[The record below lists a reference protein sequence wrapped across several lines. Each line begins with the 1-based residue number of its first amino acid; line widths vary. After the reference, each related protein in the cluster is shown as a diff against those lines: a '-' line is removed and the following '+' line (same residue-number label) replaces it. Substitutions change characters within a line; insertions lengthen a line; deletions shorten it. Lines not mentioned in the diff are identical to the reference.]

1 MIQAATFGT
10 SITGVINVYA
20 AEMRDK
26 RIMRAEEKANK
37 LSTKMTITTMMLSV
51 PPLMNI
57 MLASSI
63 VQLTSMNI
71 GGVS

>member
-10 SITGVINVYA
+10 SISDAINVYA

-26 RIMRAEEKANK
+26 RIMSAEEKVNK
-37 LSTKMTITTMMLSV
+37 LPTKMTITTMMLSV
-51 PPLMNI
+51 PPLMI
-57 MLASSI
+57 ILLAASI

-71 GGVS
+71 GGVF